1 MGFLRKFS
9 KQTRKLKSLL
19 ELTVSR
25 VAIARKPRLARKS
38 IASGDVCQLLS
49 LGQTDRA
56 LQRVEQV
63 IKEDNML
70 EALGIIE
77 LYCKCLVKKAD
88 QLDKPKS
95 STSMSMFWA
104 RKLICLAYREC
115 SEEVKEAAAGL
126 IFAAKRC
133 SDLPELQSARKIL
146 ADKFGDDFTADAKV
160 GTAVVD
166 PMLVW
171 KLSGDT
177 TSISLKKKVT
187 KEIAAENNISL
198 DLSKSP

>member
-88 QLDKPKS
+88 QLDKPK
-95 STSMSMFWA
+95 
-104 RKLICLAYREC
+104 EC
-115 SEEVKEAAAGL
+115 SQEVKEAAAGL

-146 ADKFGDDFTADAKV
+146 ADKFGDDLTADAKV
-160 GTAVVD
+160 GTTVVD

-171 KLSGDT
+171 KFSGDT
-177 TSISLKKKVT
+177 TSISLKKKVL
-187 KEIAAENNISL
+187 KEIAAENNISV

>member
-9 KQTRKLKSLL
+9 KQTGKLKSLL

-56 LQRVEQV
+56 LQQV

-77 LYCKCLVKKAD
+77 LYCKCLVKKAA
-88 QLDKPKS
+88 QLDKPK
-95 STSMSMFWA
+95 
-104 RKLICLAYREC
+104 EC
-115 SEEVKEAAAGL
+115 AEEVKKAAAGI

-160 GTAVVD
+160 GSAVVD

-171 KLSGDT
+171 KLSGDKA
-177 TSISLKKKVT
+177 SISLKKKVA
-187 KEIAAENNISL
+187 KEIAAENNISV

>member
-56 LQRVEQV
+56 LQRVRVEQV

-88 QLDKPKS
+88 QLDKPK
-95 STSMSMFWA
+95 
-104 RKLICLAYREC
+104 EC
-115 SEEVKEAAAGL
+115 SEEVKEAVAGL
-126 IFAAKRC
+126 VFAAKRC
-133 SDLPELQSARKIL
+133 SDLPELQSARNIL
-146 ADKFGDDFTADAKV
+146 VDKFGDDITADAKV
-160 GTAVVD
+160 GTAVVE

-177 TSISLKKKVT
+177 TSISLKKKVL
-187 KEIAAENNISL
+187 KEIAAENNISV

>member
-56 LQRVEQV
+56 VEQV

-88 QLDKPKS
+88 QLDKPK
-95 STSMSMFWA
+95 
-104 RKLICLAYREC
+104 EC
-115 SEEVKEAAAGL
+115 SEEVKEAVAGL
-126 IFAAKRC
+126 VFAAKRC
-133 SDLPELQSARKIL
+133 SDLPELQSARNIL
-146 ADKFGDDFTADAKV
+146 VDKFGDDITADAKV
-160 GTAVVD
+160 GTAVVE

-177 TSISLKKKVT
+177 TSISLKKKVL
-187 KEIAAENNISL
+187 KEIAAENNISV